1 MPAVSLSHTGQIRLP
16 EVLRHALGLQASAL
30 LEVPLDNDRRV
41 RTRVLSGPA
50 QPWTRWRG
58 RLAGTQT
65 LQTYVVD
72 HVDDV
77 CRERL
82 S

>member
-1 MPAVSLSHTGQIRLP
+1 MPAVPLSRTGQIRPP
-16 EVLRHALGLQASAL
+16 EVLRPALGLQASAL
-30 LEVPLDNDRRV
+30 LEVPLDSDRLV

-50 QPWTRWRG
+50 QPWTRGRG

-65 LQTYVVD
+65 LQTHVVD
-72 HVDDV
+72 HVDEV
-77 CRERL
+77 RRERL